1 MDWTFNGLPL
11 HVLLVHLVVVVVPL
25 AALCLLLGAAWP
37 TARRRLGI
45 ATPIV
50 ALVALVSVPLTTE
63 AGEALE
69 EQVAESTLSELHG
82 ELGGGLL
89 PWVVAVFVVAVAQ
102 WAWYALFTG
111 TARFAALP
119 NSRTLRL
126 AVQVALIVAVLA
138 VVTGSV
144 VETVVIGESGARA
157 AWEGR
162 LR

>member
-11 HVLLVHLVVVVVPL
+11 HVLLVHVAVIVVPL
-25 AALCLLLGAAWP
+25 AALCLALAAAWP

-45 ATPIV
+45 VTPLI
-50 ALVALVSVPLTTE
+50 ALTALITVPLTAE

-69 EQVAESTLSELHG
+69 EQVPETALSEVHG
-82 ELGGGLL
+82 ELGEGLL
-89 PWVVAVFVVAVAQ
+89 PWVVALFVVAVVQ

-111 TARFAALP
+111 TGPFAGRPA
-119 NSRTLRL
+119 SRTLRI
-126 AVQVALIVAVLA
+126 AVQVALVVAVVA
-138 VVTGSV
+138 VVVGAV
-144 VETVVIGESGARA
+144 VQTFVIGESGARA